1 MTIDPLTVL
10 VVDVLGR
17 YAVDKG
23 ASLLKEAGQAAA
35 FAASR
40 LFAIVLTR
48 LKGDPADAKNAQR
61 FEENPEGYRTPITDA
76 IAEAMRA
83 DPDFGAQLSALLQE
97 YQRAASS
104 HASAVQMGSGVVA
117 TQGGIAA
124 GEGGVAVGGNVQ
136 GGITISNVH
145 STYKPGGIAP

>member
-23 ASLLKEAGQAAA
+23 MTLLTEAGQAAA
-35 FAASR
+35 LAASR
-40 LFAIVLTR
+40 LCELVLRR
-48 LKGDPADAKNAQR
+48 LNADPADAKNARR
-61 FEENPEGYRTPITDA
+61 FEDNPEGYRTPVADA
-76 IAEAMRA
+76 IVEAMRA
-83 DPDFGAQLSALLQE
+83 DPDFAAQLSALLQD
-97 YQRAASS
+97 YQRAASAN
-104 HASAVQMGSGVVA
+104 ASAIQMGSGVVA

-136 GGITISNVH
+136 GGITVSNVH

>member
-10 VVDVLGR
+10 VVDVLGK
-17 YAVDKG
+17 YALDKG
-23 ASLLKEAGQAAA
+23 VTLLKEAGQAAA

-40 LFAIVLTR
+40 LFDLVLTR
-48 LKGDPADAKNAQR
+48 LNADPADAKNARR

-76 IAEAMRA
+76 IAEKMKA
-83 DPDFGAQLSALLQE
+83 DPDFAAQLSALLQE
-97 YQRAASS
+97 YQRAASAN
-104 HASAVQMGSGVVA
+104 ASAIQMGSGVVA